1 MPTILIVGAAD
12 TGRAPM
18 TAALLRRLLDQ
29 RGRDDLIESAGIL
42 GHDGDPA
49 TSEAI
54 QTMEQIGIDI
64 EDHVARSLS
73 DQLAEKAVL
82 LIAIDS
88 GVARVAR
95 ARFPDVADRIVTLG
109 HLAGRQRDIPDP
121 FKMQLGAWLAYARE
135 IETLLREAMPR
146 ILAALGV
153 VATPQA
159 EAAAPPPASP
169 LPSESANA
177 VTAAPSTEA
186 VLAAASLPAARAAA
200 IERMSQLLLLTERM
214 PMVVDWP
221 AARTQIDQDLN
232 ECLQPLSPGD
242 LGPALAGAIRSAL
255 SNRAATPLP
264 EESVALREAVELL
277 RSPVSAAAL
286 SGFLTKL

>member
-73 DQLAEKAVL
+73 NELAEQAVL

-95 ARFPDVADRIVTLG
+95 TRFPDVAERIVTLG
-109 HLAGRQRDIPDP
+109 NLAGRQRDIPDP

-153 VATPQA
+153 SATPA
-159 EAAAPPPASP
+159 VEAAAIQPDSTAVSEAAVSAVPTEV
-169 LPSESANA
+169 PS
-177 VTAAPSTEA
+177 
-186 VLAAASLPAARAAA
+186 AAASLPVARAAA

-214 PMVVDWP
+214 PMVVDWL
-221 AARTQIDQDLN
+221 AARAQIDQDLN
-232 ECLQPLSPGD
+232 ECLQPLNPGD

-264 EESVALREAVELL
+264 KESAALREAVELL

-286 SGFLTKL
+286 SEFLTRL